1 MDKGEYSFNREN
13 LEDALKTFA
22 QKKITEFYVHDEK
35 LASDKKLLIHFLKSA
50 LREAPD
56 VYYNIRINADIID
69 NEVIQNA
76 LELFCS
82 FEITLTE
89 SKNNIEQKDKKVFL
103 FDKKLYSK
111 KAALLNNAGV
121 VFGFDLDFALS
132 HGDSFKAFRDRVD
145 FALTLYPNHIDFP
158 QLESDGFQKG
168 GDQNENLLKE
178 KCTGTYSSQDIS
190 YSKKIAAAVKI
201 FYTLGRAV
209 PWFNIVLNP
218 LKIAP
223 SKFFSDFAEWL
234 ECNNVPLFNSDKNE
248 KLSHREIEKMQLLF
262 LEMKFEEKH
271 KEHLFVIAHDIV
283 SLYGAFSRVDQE
295 NEETVLN
302 LSFNPDDLLSPA
314 SLNLA
319 SFSDNVC
326 MEECRIK
333 VYAGEQAP
341 EYDFV

>member
-82 FEITLTE
+82 FEIPLTE

-132 HGDSFKAFRDRVD
+132 QGDSFKAFRDRVD

-158 QLESDGFQKG
+158 QLESDTGAPRG
-168 GDQNENLLKE
+168 VE

-190 YSKKIAAAVKI
+190 YSKKIASAVKI
-201 FYTLGRAV
+201 FYTMGRAV

-234 ECNNVPLFNSDKNE
+234 ECNNVPFLNSEKTQ

-271 KEHLFVIAHDIV
+271 KEHLFVIARDIV

-314 SLNLA
+314 SLNLS

-326 MEECRIK
+326 MEDCRIK